1 MKTNAFFSYAALVVG
16 LTLAVNSHAAPYQSV
31 QLNTSSISFRYKQMG
46 VGMDGKF
53 AKFQSALQFDPAKP
67 EKASATIEI
76 DLTSVDTGSSEGD
89 DEVVGKS
96 WFHTAAFPKAVFVL
110 KQMKQ
115 TAPNVY
121 EASGTLSIKG
131 HAREL
136 KFPVKH
142 VPQGSKGQLS
152 ASFNLARADFA
163 IGEGVWSKFDV
174 IGNDIQ
180 VNFQLTVLAGK

>member
-1 MKTNAFFSYAALVVG
+1 MKTKYLLTFVVG
-16 LTLAVNSHAAPYQSV
+16 VCMSIGVQAANYQSV
-31 QLNTSSISFRYKQMG
+31 QADKSSINFRYKQMG
-46 VGMDGKF
+46 VAIDGKF
-53 AKFQSALQFDPAKP
+53 AKFQSTLQLDTAKP
-67 EKASATIEI
+67 ELARASIEI
-76 DLTSVDTGSSEGD
+76 DLASIDTGSAEGD

-110 KQMKQ
+110 KQLKA
-115 TAPNVY
+115 TGPDSY

-142 VPQGSKGQLS
+142 SAQGGKGLLS
-152 ASFNLARADFA
+152 ASLTLARADFA

-180 VNFQLTVLAGK
+180 VNFQLTLLSGK